1 MSRKTVALLLF
12 SVIIE
17 IMLEK
22 YAKNMQKNADFSQ
35 KMFFDAHFH
44 YAVCLQNGIKLPD
57 FADGIEW
64 SGISCAHSKE
74 EYEIQKEAPA
84 TVIQAYGMHPQNAAN
99 ENIKESAD
107 FLENLLSKNLISFIG
122 EAGFDYFS
130 DEYKNA
136 AGLQEEIWNIQ
147 LDLALSCNIP
157 LVIHCRKANHK
168 LFEYSKK
175 LKKLPEVLFHSF
187 MGPPIEARALLERGI
202 NGYFSFGKQL
212 LNGNKK
218 AIACV
223 KELPPDRILAET
235 DAPFQFLK
243 GEKYTDLKDI
253 QRVYAAM
260 DCFAFGSQ

>member
-1 MSRKTVALLLF
+1 
-12 SVIIE
+12 
-17 IMLEK
+17 MLEK
-22 YAKNMQKNADFSQ
+22 YAKNMQKNVDFSQ

-44 YAVCLQNGIKLPD
+44 YAVCLQNGIKLPE
-57 FADGIEW
+57 FEDGIEW

-84 TVIQAYGMHPQNAAN
+84 TVIQAYGMHPQNTAN

-122 EAGFDYFS
+122 EAGFDYFT
-130 DEYKNA
+130 EEFKKA
-136 AGLQEEIWNIQ
+136 AKLQEEIFNIQ
-147 LDLALSCNIP
+147 LDLAFKYNKP

-175 LKKLPEVLFHSF
+175 LKRLPEVLFHSF
-187 MGPPIEARALLERGI
+187 MGPPVEAQSLLNRGI

-218 AIACV
+218 AKACV
-223 KELPPDRILAET
+223 KELPPERILAET
-235 DAPFQFLK
+235 DAPFQYLK
-243 GEKYTDLKDI
+243 GENATILEDI
-253 QRVYAAM
+253 YRVYQAIN
-260 DCFAFGSQ
+260 SI